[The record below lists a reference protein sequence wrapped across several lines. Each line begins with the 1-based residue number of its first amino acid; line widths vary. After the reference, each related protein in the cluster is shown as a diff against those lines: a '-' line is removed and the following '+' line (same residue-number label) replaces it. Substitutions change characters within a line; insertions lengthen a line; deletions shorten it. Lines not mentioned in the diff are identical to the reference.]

1 MKIMVNGR
9 NIDFFK
15 NSMQELLD
23 QYGINPSKVF
33 IEKNGMIL
41 SAVDYTKV
49 LLSEGDSVDIGRNP
63 LKKKK

>member
-15 NSMQELLD
+15 KSMQELLD

-33 IEKNGMIL
+33 IEQNGMPL
-41 SAVDYTKV
+41 HAVDYSQV
-49 LLSEGDSVDIGRNP
+49 VLSEGDSVEIGRKP
-63 LKKKK
+63 LKR